1 MAEQELHLL
10 GLYIIWKAR
19 SLPDV
24 KDSSEEEEPTPTA
37 KDGKGKGKT
46 STKTSAKSSVTP
58 GAFLSA
64 STTLMPTLARR
75 PSPDEI
81 VTQARIPIHGDGIDV
96 FARDSCRS
104 GALQA

>member
-10 GLYIIWKAR
+10 GLHIIWKAR

-24 KDSSEEEEPTPTA
+24 PTPTA

-46 STKTSAKSSVTP
+46 STKTRAKSSVTP

-81 VTQARIPIHGDGIDV
+81 VARARIPIHGDGTDV
-96 FARDSCRS
+96 FARGSCGS